1 VDIFARLFRILA
13 EIVICI
19 TFFFIFLNY
28 VISKE
33 KSMLSLWE
41 MYMSFLNRV
50 NRFKRVFV
58 WCALLFIAVI
68 VLNGPAGA
76 ASLYRYV
83 DEDGN
88 VTFTDDPSNPRY
100 KYTPVRTFESEQ
112 KNVEPENAEK
122 AKPETTKA
130 APKGGLTPEEVTE
143 KERIVN
149 KIAQLEKIKSET
161 DNVKYQEMLQSEL
174 DMLNDQLK
182 ELNKKSK

>member
-1 VDIFARLFRILA
+1 
-13 EIVICI
+13 
-19 TFFFIFLNY
+19 
-28 VISKE
+28 
-33 KSMLSLWE
+33 
-41 MYMSFLNRV
+41 MSFLNRASCL
-50 NRFKRVFV
+50 KRAAV
-58 WCALLFIAVI
+58 WCVLLLLAAMVFTGSVD
-68 VLNGPAGA
+68 A

-88 VTFTDDPSNPRY
+88 VTFTDDPSDPRY
-100 KYTPVRTFESEQ
+100 KYTPVRIYESEQ
-112 KNVEPENAEK
+112 KNVEQENAEK

-130 APKGGLTPEEVTE
+130 APKGGLTPEEATE

-161 DNVKYQEMLQSEL
+161 ENEKYQAMLQSEL